1 MTALPDRLLMSPE
14 EYLAWEETQQE
25 RHEYWDGEVIAMV
38 GGTKKHNRVGFNC
51 SRVINDIIADRDCE
65 VYTSDI
71 KTQIRGNL
79 KYFYPDVVVSCD
91 PRDRDDQL
99 VQYPCLIIE
108 VLSPSTESVDRGA
121 KFTYYRKF
129 ETLQD
134 YTLIQ
139 PEQPI
144 VEVFSRNEAG
154 KWVLSDYGL
163 EDVIPLQSLNASIA
177 VKDLYD
183 RIIFEPLED
192 PTN

>member
-14 EYLAWEETQQE
+14 EYLVWEETQQE
-25 RHEYWDGEVIAMV
+25 RHEYWDGEVIAMA
-38 GGTKKHNRVGFNC
+38 GGTKKHNRVSGNCFNALG
-51 SRVINDIIADRDCE
+51 DIIADRDCE
-65 VYTSDI
+65 VYISDI

-121 KFTYYRKF
+121 KFIYYRKF

-134 YTLIQ
+134 YILIQ

-163 EDVIPLQSLNASIA
+163 EDVIPLQSLSSSIA

-183 RIIFEPLED
+183 RITFEPIET
-192 PTN
+192 PTK

>member
-38 GGTKKHNRVGFNC
+38 GGTN
-51 SRVINDIIADRDCE
+51 RDCE

-134 YTLIQ
+134 YILIQ

-183 RIIFEPLED
+183 RITFEPIEYSMNEASD
-192 PTN
+192 EIDKQ